1 MLPCCA
7 LIGLIYRADARCS
20 VFHASAKYI
29 SGGKKYEKANDKNI
43 INNDD
48 NRNDIYNAAVNGIRR
63 RNKGTD
69 SKCI

>member
-1 MLPCCA
+1 MF
-7 LIGLIYRADARCS
+7 S
-20 VFHASAKYI
+20 ESACNRT
-29 SGGKKYEKANDKNI
+29 GGKKYEKANDKNI